1 MNITKEWLQEKLAC
15 SAGVKWF
22 LSQKESNAFKVI
34 EKLISEDK
42 LDWANWT
49 IVRVMNY
56 KQYVGYAVHAAE
68 QTIAIYEKEF
78 PDDDRPRKA
87 IEAAK
92 RCIENPRDEN
102 KKSAASDA
110 YAASAAY
117 AAAADYADYAAS
129 YAAYAASAAA
139 YAAAADY
146 ADYAASADY
155 AAYAAAAAKKEMK
168 IKILR
173 YGLQLLKEVD
183 NE

>member
-102 KKSAASDA
+102 KKSAAS
-110 YAASAAY
+110 AASAAY
-117 AAAADYADYAAS
+117 AAYADAADD
-129 YAAYAASAAA
+129 ASAAA
-139 YAAAADY
+139 YAAAY
-146 ADYAASADY
+146 ADAYAY
-155 AAYAAAAAKKEMK
+155 AYAAHADAYDAAKRTEFMK
-168 IKILR
+168 KCCDIYRKHIR
-173 YGLQLLKEVD
+173 FEDLKPQ
-183 NE
+183 

>member
-102 KKSAASDA
+102 KKSAA
-110 YAASAAY
+110 
-117 AAAADYADYAAS
+117 
-129 YAAYAASAAA
+129 YAASAAA

-146 ADYAASADY
+146 AAYADY
-155 AAYAAAAAKKEMK
+155 AKKEMK